1 MPGVILGTMDLT
13 ARISAF
19 TALVGPPPDPA
30 PAVDWAAVEAWLETP
45 LPADYKAL
53 ASAYGPVE
61 TGHPD
66 SAAIRLHT
74 PCVSADGRY
83 AYGSWLVETHRHSAI
98 RPRMFTQEKRR
109 FLPEEGGLLAFA
121 TTSDGDHLFWDT
133 SASRN
138 PDAWPVTLLTT
149 SVAVGGDAPWVAYEV
164 PLLDFLCTALRTGVH
179 HPTRTGRTLGP
190 LPGAVRTWAPLADA
204 APWSPPPRGTYVD
217 ARQHAALTEGEGL
230 DAITALIPPP
240 LAPQLGKGS
249 WEELFAR
256 LGTRLPADFVALAR
270 TYGAGIWSWWLDMPA
285 PLDLDHRGGLAA
297 GVEEMLEGYAGLRE
311 DFPEDFPLPAWPAPG
326 GFLPVAS
333 TIDGDQ
339 IGWCAEGDDPD
350 LWRVAVNPRHAAQGP
365 PLAGNFSATLL
376 NWLRGGRPA
385 ADGFFRLGRDQDPLE
400 YMFFEPFAA
409 PSEDQVP

>member
-1 MPGVILGTMDLT
+1 MSVPGAILGAMDLT
-13 ARISAF
+13 ARVAAF

-61 TGHPD
+61 IGHPD

-98 RPRMFTQEKRR
+98 RPRMFTRERRR
-109 FLPEEGGLLAFA
+109 FLPDEGGLLAFA
-121 TTSDGDHLFWDT
+121 TTSGGDHLFWDT
-133 SASRN
+133 SAAD
-138 PDAWPVTLLTT
+138 PDAWPVVLLTT

-164 PLLDFLCTALRTGVH
+164 PLTELLRAAVRDGV
-179 HPTRTGRTLGP
+179 PNPGEPGGLLGP
-190 LPGAVRTWAPLADA
+190 LPRTVRTWAPLSGAT
-204 APWSPPPRGTYVD
+204 PWSPPPRGTYVD

-240 LAPQLGKGS
+240 LTPRLGEGS
-249 WEELFAR
+249 WEAVFER
-256 LGTRLPADFVALAR
+256 LGTRLPADFVALAE
-270 TYGAGIWSWWLDMPA
+270 TYGAGNWSWWLDMPA
-285 PLDLDHRGGLAA
+285 PLDLDHRSGLAA
-297 GVEEMLEGYAGLRE
+297 GVEEMLDGYRQLR
-311 DFPEDFPLPAWPAPG
+311 DAHPAYYPLPAWPAPG

-350 LWRVAVNPRHAAQGP
+350 RWRVAVNPRHAEQGP
-365 PLAGNFSATLL
+365 PLAGDFTGTLL
-376 NWLRGGRPA
+376 NWLRGGRPSTE
-385 ADGFFRLGRDQDPLE
+385 GFFWLRKDQDPLE
-400 YMFFEPFAA
+400 HMFFEPFGA
-409 PSEDQVP
+409 PRKDEE